1 MRPRFRP
8 QLAVL
13 PIALATGLAF
23 AQSPAPTKAGEI
35 ALLSNKLEGPALAAV
50 AAAIGGDDSMARA
63 VAARIAAVTGH
74 PPLAPVIQKA
84 WETERDPAA
93 AAEQVRALLFIRG
106 AEATAAIDAR
116 LADLAPA
123 SIDVYAAWLA
133 ANQPERFVE
142 LLPRMTA
149 RPGRD
154 ISDRVFSALKALE
167 GQPEAS
173 ERLLRAWLAIS
184 TPVRWRSLLE
194 RLSAASGSAS
204 RDTVL
209 IEALNASNP
218 GIREATVW
226 HLLARVGRGQPN
238 TSAVLTAATA
248 RLPGDAPLTW
258 ETFGRELLA
267 RRQGRTEPAERPD
280 FLAAESRR
288 HIADAR
294 AIALLPQ
301 LTAGER
307 QALKAVLG
315 SSFPTADAE
324 RSVPLRDA
332 ASSMRTIPTLWPG
345 LLQSTMTAANCKV
358 EGSPTLGFASAIYRP
373 DGRIAKLQI
382 YSKPL
387 TSACVE
393 VLSALARLTLADP
406 DHAPA
411 AGAGELLV
419 LPISKDFVECSNTLP
434 SEPFEPAR
442 VGAVITP
449 PQKTRDVRPIYPADA
464 RVRGI
469 SGLVMLEG
477 IISPTGCISSMAVVR
492 SAIPSLDFAALQ
504 AVSGWRFTPTL
515 LDGKPA
521 PVIMTITVTFN
532 LR

>member
-1 MRPRFRP
+1 MRFRFQP
-8 QLAVL
+8 PLAVV
-13 PIALATGLAF
+13 PIALVTGLVF
-23 AQSPAPTKAGEI
+23 AQSPAPTRAGEI

-50 AAAIGGDDSMARA
+50 AAAIGGDDALARA
-63 VAARIAAVTGH
+63 VAARIAAVTAH
-74 PPLAPVIQKA
+74 QPLAPAIQKA

-93 AAEQVRALLFIRG
+93 AAEQIRALLFIRG

-123 SIDVYAAWLA
+123 SVDVYAAWLA
-133 ANQPERFVE
+133 VNQPERFVD

-154 ISDRVFSALKALE
+154 ISDRVFSALKALD
-167 GQPEAS
+167 GQADAS
-173 ERLLRAWLAIS
+173 DRLLRAWLAVS

-194 RLSAASGSAS
+194 RLSATSGSAS
-204 RDTVL
+204 RDAVL
-209 IEALNASNP
+209 IEALNATAP
-218 GIREATVW
+218 GICEATVW
-226 HLLARVGRGQPN
+226 HLLARVGRGQPI
-238 TSAVLTAATA
+238 TSAVLAAATA
-248 RLPGDAPLTW
+248 RLPAEAPPTW

-267 RRQGRTEPAERPD
+267 RRQGRTEPADRAE
-280 FLAAESRR
+280 FLMAQSKR

-301 LTAGER
+301 LTDAER
-307 QALKAVLG
+307 QALRAVLG

-332 ASSMRTIPTLWPG
+332 ASSMRTIPMLWPG
-345 LLQSTMTAANCKV
+345 LLQSTLDAANCRV
-358 EGSPTLGFASAIYRP
+358 DGPATLGLASAIYRP

-387 TSACVE
+387 TSACLE

-411 AGAGELLV
+411 AGAAELLV
-419 LPISKDFVECSNTLP
+419 LPIGKDFVECSNTLP
-434 SEPFEPAR
+434 PDPIEPAR
-442 VGAVITP
+442 IGGTITP

-464 RVRGI
+464 QARRI

-477 IISPTGCISSMAVVR
+477 IISPAGCVSSMTIVR
-492 SAIPSLDFAALQ
+492 SAMPSLDFAAVQ

-515 LDGKPA
+515 VDGQPA
-521 PVIMTITVTFN
+521 PVTMTITVTFN